1 MSTYPTLPATKL
13 RNRSYSAKCYN
24 QRQVFIAVRSSLELA
39 KELDINTHA
48 HMYTN
53 IHIYTYEIK
62 EIEEE
67 RVTQANA

>member
-39 KELDINTHA
+39 KELDTNTHA
-48 HMYTN
+48 H
-53 IHIYTYEIK
+53 IPIYIYILMKLKKLKKK
-62 EIEEE
+62 E
-67 RVTQANA
+67 